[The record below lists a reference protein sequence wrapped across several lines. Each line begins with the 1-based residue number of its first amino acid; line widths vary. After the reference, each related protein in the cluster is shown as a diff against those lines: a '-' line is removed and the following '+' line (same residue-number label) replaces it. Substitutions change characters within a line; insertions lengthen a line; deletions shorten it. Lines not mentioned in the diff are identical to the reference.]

1 MNIFLNMEEM
11 FGTCYLILIFSVS
24 VMLFAGFWGI
34 ISTRTLILG
43 LFCSFFLLVL
53 VQSLIVSRIW
63 PSVNELLIGFFDS
76 HNVSPG

>member
-11 FGTCYLILIFSVS
+11 FGTCYLILIFSVP

-43 LFCSFFLLVL
+43 FFCPFFVLVW
-53 VQSLIVSRIW
+53 VQSLIVPCIC
-63 PSVNELLIGFFDS
+63 PLVNELLIGFFDS